1 MNENAVL
8 YIQFSRLIFGFFT
21 KGINCPLIILLS
33 MSLSPDITMP
43 IALLVVVT
51 VAMLLNKRTEGKLMA
66 TVEQKE
72 FKTRDTVLLVVFM
85 AIIISAIAYT
95 SYLNPGA
102 IFQNILLLLFL
113 SSYTMLLFTFSYVFS
128 NIPKIRAQILSVGFG
143 IASLIA
149 GSAIMLPQLQDNF
162 TIFRVVAFYG
172 LAIFCFGAAIYEQK
186 NSVSKPRWYVAVQPP
201 AIFVLLFVFFNF
213 ISNAGTYAI
222 WAPYLMDVFGFTF
235 AILIIL
241 YLSSL
246 FSWKTVGVF
255 AVLLTT
261 MDIILVIGTG
271 TMVQAANQFTG
282 LGLPVLVYLPNFPLL
297 FRDGHI
303 LLRGLGLGDFF
314 FAGVLAV
321 QTFNKFGKK
330 IALISVVA
338 MAIAF
343 GIWEAFLG
351 NIISWFQSIGHPIG
365 GFPGTLMI
373 ISGWAPIIAWAVL
386 THKSLKTQEKPI
398 ETPKAEQPSNSTDPQ
413 AVNESAGSA

>member
-1 MNENAVL
+1 
-8 YIQFSRLIFGFFT
+8 
-21 KGINCPLIILLS
+21 
-33 MSLSPDITMP
+33 MSLSPDIAMP
-43 IALLVVVT
+43 IALLIVVT

-72 FKTRDTVLLVVFM
+72 FKTRDTVLLIVFM
-85 AIIISAIAYT
+85 AIIISVIAYT

-102 IFQNILLLLFL
+102 IFQNILTLIFL

-128 NIPKIRAQILSVGFG
+128 NIPKVRSQILSVCFG

-149 GSAIMLPQLQDNF
+149 GSAMMLPQFQDSF
-162 TIFRVVAFYG
+162 TIFRVAAFYG
-172 LAIFCFGAAIYEQK
+172 LAIFCFGVALYEQK
-186 NSVSKPRWYVAVQPP
+186 NSVSKPRWYLAIQPP

-213 ISNAGTYAI
+213 ISNAGTDAI

-246 FSWKTVGVF
+246 FSWKTVGLF
-255 AVLLTT
+255 AILLTA

-282 LGLPVLVYLPNFPLL
+282 LGLPVLVYLPNVPLM

-321 QTFNKFGKK
+321 QTYNKFGKK

-343 GIWEAFLG
+343 AIWEAFLG

-386 THKSLKTQEKPI
+386 THKSLKT
-398 ETPKAEQPSNSTDPQ
+398 AEQPAPQ
-413 AVNESAGSA
+413 QQSVTPTEPLPENKPTEQ